1 MKRKKMSNILI
12 IEDEPGLQMTLE
24 DRLRVEGYE
33 VTLAG
38 DGLRGEAAALTGQHD
53 LIILDIMLP
62 GRDGFSVCSRL
73 RKAGINTPVLMLTAR
88 GSDIDIVAGLR
99 QGADDYMAKPFDMNV
114 LLARV
119 EALLRRATMASSA
132 LAEEGEQPRYQ
143 FGTFLLDLDKRELY
157 LDDDP
162 VLLSAQEYRLLEYL
176 VRRPNKV
183 LSRDQIMDE
192 VWSYSSEATSRT
204 VDVHVAKLRQKLGET
219 AIPRHILTIRGRGYK
234 FIP

>member
-1 MKRKKMSNILI
+1 MSNILI

>member
-219 AIPRHILTIRGRGYK
+219 AIPVI
-234 FIP
+234 F

>member
-1 MKRKKMSNILI
+1 MKRKKMNNILI

-62 GRDGFSVCSRL
+62 GRDGFSICSRL

-119 EALLRRATMASSA
+119 EALLRRAAMASSA
-132 LAEEGEQPRYQ
+132 FAEESEQPRYQ

>member
-1 MKRKKMSNILI
+1 MKRKRMSNILI

-73 RKAGINTPVLMLTAR
+73 RRAGINTPVLMLTAR

-99 QGADDYMAKPFDMNV
+99 QGADDYMAKPFDMNI